1 MNLDNAILAHYE
13 WKNKLKSAI
22 ASQSQLDA
30 ASISL
35 DNKCEFGQWLHGP
48 GASVYGNK
56 PEFAALIQKHR
67 IFHFEAGKVASQI
80 NATHY
85 ADASKLIEPSSAFGA
100 ASVAIGVAVN
110 ALKRAAA

>member
-1 MNLDNAILAHYE
+1 MNLVNAILAHYE

-35 DNKCEFGQWLHGP
+35 DNKCEFGQWLHGT
-48 GASVYGNK
+48 GASLYCKK
-56 PEFAALIQKHR
+56 PEFVALVQKHTV
-67 IFHFEAGKVASQI
+67 FHSEAGKVASQI
-80 NATHY
+80 NAKHY
-85 ADASKLIEPSSAFGA
+85 AEASKMIEIASAFGA

-110 ALKRAAA
+110 ALKRVAA